1 MSVSAGTRI
10 PSNPWL
16 TVRMVL
22 VAVLTPLAAIALL
35 AAVVIVLPSRFLAGL
50 AIALGFGTVV
60 RLVVHLNRKPP
71 PGTAL
76 TEHDDPELFAIVD
89 RLCVLADITR
99 PELVLSNQRQP
110 NSWVV
115 HLPHQ
120 TPRLYLTSGL
130 RDLLTLNELQAV
142 LGHELTH
149 IANHDAL
156 VMSVVG
162 MPGSVMLRASGGGVD
177 GLLVVAIGMLS
188 QIGTAILSRYRELA
202 ADAGAAAITARPS
215 ALASALLKVSDS
227 LEQLPAKDLRAATA
241 LNAFNLVAVPRRPR
255 RGRPRSR
262 LLGRLAATH
271 PPLQS
276 RLDALFALERVQ
288 QSRRGWSPRP

>member
-1 MSVSAGTRI
+1 MAARSRI
-10 PSNPWL
+10 PSDPWL

-35 AAVVIVLPSRFLAGL
+35 ATVAIVLPSRFLVGL
-50 AIALGFGTVV
+50 AVALGFGTFA
-60 RLVVHLNRKPP
+60 RWVVHVNRTPP
-71 PGTAL
+71 EGTAL

-89 RLCVLADITR
+89 RLCVLADIPR

-120 TPRLYLTSGL
+120 TPRLYVTTGL
-130 RDLLTLNELQAV
+130 RELLTLSELQAV

-149 IANHDAL
+149 IANHDAM
-156 VMSVVG
+156 VMTVVG
-162 MPGSVMLRASGGGVD
+162 MPGSVMLRARGGGVD
-177 GLLVVAIGMLS
+177 GLLVVAIGMLA
-188 QIGTAILSRYRELA
+188 QIGTAILSRYRELT

-215 ALASALLKVSDS
+215 ALASALLKVSGS
-227 LEQLPAKDLRAATA
+227 LEQLPAKDLRAAAA
-241 LNAFNLVAVPRRPR
+241 LNAFNLIAVPRRRR
-255 RGRPRSR
+255 RGCPRSR
-262 LLGRLAATH
+262 MLGRLMATH

-276 RLDALFALERVQ
+276 RLDALFALEREQ
-288 QSRRGWSPRP
+288 QFRHGS